1 MARMFSRS
9 SWVTLL
15 ALALASLPLSAQS
28 ANRQAGQD
36 WLQAPA
42 EAADYQQGGTM
53 YEPLMRFVYDLDS
66 RTELMNVVK
75 LTETLGRRDVVM
87 AVLSNP
93 PVFQASDLAHIDK
106 PVVFIVNNV
115 HGGEVAGKDAAMEL
129 MRDLVMGDLRPL
141 LDQVVV
147 LVIPTINP
155 DGAEA
160 RRRTN
165 DEGFDMN
172 RDYLKLESQEIQ
184 AIITKVTNEWHPH
197 IHLDTHHGGS
207 APYVLT
213 YQTNMNPAGDA
224 NLTRYGNER
233 ILPQV
238 RAALRA
244 EDYDGF
250 WYSGPSTVNGVQ
262 GWGPTSVE
270 PRKQHVYS
278 TLANM
283 VGFLYETPSGSHRV
297 VDNGTRVVP
306 VPVEERYR
314 HQVRGQ
320 YIGQR
325 ELVRFAAANARE
337 LMDVVA
343 KARADAI
350 QRGND
355 DGADDLIPLE
365 YEQVEN
371 FRERFWRR
379 VGGGGG
385 FGGGGGAAQQDI
397 QFELVEAPVFT
408 KWQPTRFTTRPW
420 GYLFPN
426 SLAKIIPVLMDHGI
440 TVMELREP
448 AQLEVEV
455 YYATEITDSEYF
467 QGHYLKK
474 VKAEKRTESV
484 SFPAGTFFVPSGQ
497 PKSNLISYLFEPE
510 TNDNLITWGYLDG
523 QLRRTPSAEELAAQR
538 AAAEEEMGEMTAEQR
553 QQFMERLDRQAQQQ
567 QRIPLYRLMQKTG
580 LPAIMAQPFNGFERN
595 RYIR

>member
-1 MARMFSRS
+1 MTR
-9 SWVTLL
+9 TLHRTILCLVLSL
-15 ALALASLPLSAQS
+15 ALPALAGAQ
-28 ANRQAGQD
+28 AQPR
-36 WLQAPA
+36 LQAPA
-42 EAADYQQGGTM
+42 EAANYQQGGTL
-53 YEPLMRFVYDLDS
+53 YQPLMEFVYELDA

-75 LTETLGRRDVVM
+75 LTQTLGGRDVVL

-93 PVFQASDLAHIDK
+93 PVFQASDLAHIRK
-106 PVVFIVNNV
+106 PVVLIVNNV
-115 HGGEVAGKDAAMEL
+115 HGGEFAGKDASMEL

-147 LVIPTINP
+147 LVVPTINP

-184 AIITKVTNEWHPH
+184 ALFAKVINEWAPH

-207 APYVLT
+207 APYTLT
-213 YQTNMNPAGDA
+213 FQTNMNPAGDA

-244 EDYDGF
+244 ESYDGF
-250 WYSGPSTVNGVQ
+250 WYSGPSTVNGVA

-283 VGFLYETPSGSHRV
+283 VGFLYETPSSTHRV
-297 VDNGTRVVP
+297 VDNGTRVVAIP
-306 VPVEERYR
+306 AEERYR

-325 ELVRFAAANARE
+325 ELLRFAAQNAQE
-337 LMDVVA
+337 LVDVVA
-343 KARADAI
+343 SARADAI
-350 QRGND
+350 ARGHND
-355 DGADDLIPLE
+355 TDNDLIPLE
-365 YEQVEN
+365 YRQVEA
-371 FRERFWRR
+371 FRDSFWRR
-379 VGGGGG
+379 VGGGGP
-385 FGGGGGAAQQDI
+385 GGGAGTGAAQQEA
-397 QFELVEAPVFT
+397 QYELVTAPVFT
-408 KWQPTRFTTRPW
+408 RWETTRSTTRPW

-426 SLAKIIPVLMDHGI
+426 SLSKILPLLQDHGI
-440 TVMELREP
+440 TVS
-448 AQLEVEV
+448 QLTRPVEVEVEV
-455 YYATEITDSEYF
+455 YYATEITDTEYF

-474 VKAEKRTESV
+474 VKAEKRTETV

-497 PKSNLISYLFEPE
+497 PRSNLISYLFEPE
-510 TNDNLITWGYLDG
+510 TDDNLITWGYLDNL
-523 QLRRTPSAEELAAQR
+523 LRRTPSQADLEAQR
-538 AAAEEEMGEMTAEQR
+538 AAAMEEAGEMTAKQR
-553 QQFMERLDRQAQQQ
+553 QQMMARLDRQAQQQ
-567 QRIPLYRLMQKTG
+567 QRVPLYRVMKKTA
-580 LPAIMAQPFNGFERN
+580 LPGILVQPFNGYERN
-595 RYIR
+595 RFIR